1 MSRSPN
7 VGRALRKSITGITA
21 QLSGR
26 ETPAQLRKYADQAR
40 AQHDWAR
47 DAFFRRKVCELEP
60 ERLGAWIQYGHALK
74 EAGFHARAA
83 EAYNRALAL
92 KPGDPEITLQLGH
105 LAKVR
110 GDFAGAQRHF
120 EAARAGGHPDGDH
133 IEFELRLLRKID
145 NSRVFWGRGAEE
157 GAIPLRVF
165 LSAPAKPV
173 NETDREAASVGLGR
187 SDYSY
192 AFAMRGF
199 MEALE
204 EMEVDYTVIHRPE
217 GVADIRARSGAEI
230 NIHLGFYPPEHIR
243 VLKGAY
249 NINCF
254 AWEFDRLRHRDEV
267 PTHHAFADQAQT
279 LGIADEIWVPSEH
292 GAAAV
297 RAAVAKPVE
306 RVPSPVLSNLAKR
319 ARDHAPTPREI
330 ERAARDLGAIR
341 WTPLA
346 ILPRV
351 KDTVEET
358 ASGRGRTLQAIVSDV
373 PSETPTIFLSV
384 LNVHDYRKQIE
395 PMVVGFLRFA
405 ETNPDAILLLKL
417 STPYRGR
424 GLVNRI
430 LMEDQLFNPGRMV
443 PPMVSERIWLTDN
456 VLTRGEM
463 SRLYDAASFYLCTSY
478 AEGQNLPL
486 IEAMARAVV
495 PVSVDH
501 TAMRDYISD
510 NNAVVVPSHSE
521 PLDLRMSVRYRM
533 VGTSMNVVDAG
544 EVVQAL
550 GAACSLPSD
559 AYAHKSA
566 AALAEVGEQFGLPPF
581 AARLRSVVE
590 RLSEGGRA

>member
-7 VGRALRKSITGITA
+7 VGRALKKSITDITA

-26 ETPAQLRKYADQAR
+26 ETPVQLRRYADQAR
-40 AQHDWAR
+40 AQQDWAR

-60 ERLGAWIQYGHALK
+60 ERLGAWVQYGHALK
-74 EAGFHARAA
+74 EAGFHACAA
-83 EAYNRALAL
+83 DAYKHALAL

-110 GDFAGAQRHF
+110 GDFAEAQRCF
-120 EAARAGGHPDGDH
+120 EAARAGGHPDRDH
-133 IEFELRLLRKID
+133 IDFELKLLRKID
-145 NSRVFWGRGAEE
+145 NSRVFWGEAAE
-157 GAIPLRVF
+157 GDKLPLRVF

-173 NETDREAASVGLGR
+173 NETDRVAAASGLGR

-204 EMEVDYTVIHRPE
+204 EMEVDYTVIQRPE
-217 GVADIRARSGAEI
+217 SVADIRDRSGAQI

-249 NINCF
+249 NVNCF
-254 AWEFDRLRHRDEV
+254 AWEFDRLRSPDEV
-267 PTHHAFADQAQT
+267 PNHHAFADQAQT

-292 GAAAV
+292 GAGAV
-297 RAAVAKPVE
+297 RAGVTKPVE

-319 ARDHAPTPREI
+319 SRDHAPTAREV
-330 ERAARDLGAIR
+330 ERASRDLGAVN

-351 KDTVEET
+351 KETVEQAAMART
-358 ASGRGRTLQAIVSDV
+358 RTLQAVI
-373 PSETPTIFLSV
+373 SELDAPTLYVSV
-384 LNVHDYRKQIE
+384 LNVHDYRKQAE
-395 PMVVGFLRFA
+395 PMISGFLRFA

-417 STPYRGR
+417 STPFRGR
-424 GLVNRI
+424 GLANRI
-430 LMEDQLFNPGRMV
+430 LLEDQIADAGRMV
-443 PPMVSERIWLTDN
+443 QPMVSERIWLTDD
-456 VLTRGEM
+456 VLTRDEM
-463 SRLYDAASFYLCTSY
+463 SRFYDAAAFYLCTSY

-486 IEAMARAVV
+486 IEAMARGVV

-510 NNAVVVPSHSE
+510 NDAVVVPSHRR
-521 PLDLRMSVRYRM
+521 PLDLRMSKRYGM
-533 VGTSMNVVDAG
+533 VGTAMNVVEPG
-544 EVVQAL
+544 ELKQAL
-550 GAACSLPSD
+550 QEAQALSPE

-566 AALAEVGEQFGLPPF
+566 AALAEVQGQFGLAPF
-581 AARLRSVVE
+581 AE
-590 RLSEGGRA
+590 RLNALIERLGAGDRA